1 MADVDYNFEGKTEGD
16 ILLSFKAAKG
26 HRTRNF
32 NTITNLL
39 ALQELKYSKF
49 TEQTLVKA
57 VVEMERQTDKLILL
71 ASYLQLHQLQSAA
84 AHVTEAGNLLTAT
97 EEQAELVM
105 NQIHNNCLLYTSPS
119 PRDKRQSRM
128 PSSA

>member
-1 MADVDYNFEGKTEGD
+1 MGDVDYNFEGKTEGD

-32 NTITNLL
+32 NKITNLL
-39 ALQELKYSKF
+39 VLQEEKYSKF

-71 ASYLQLHQLQSAA
+71 ASYLQLH
-84 AHVTEAGNLLTAT
+84 
-97 EEQAELVM
+97 
-105 NQIHNNCLLYTSPS
+105 
-119 PRDKRQSRM
+119 
-128 PSSA
+128 